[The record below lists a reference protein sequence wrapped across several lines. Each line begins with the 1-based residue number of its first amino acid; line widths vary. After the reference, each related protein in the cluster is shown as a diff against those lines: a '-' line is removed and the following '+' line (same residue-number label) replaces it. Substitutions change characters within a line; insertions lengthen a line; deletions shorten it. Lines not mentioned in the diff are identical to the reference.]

1 MEDARDLD
9 LGDPDRAHGPG
20 RRAHDLIDS
29 ATRSAASDVGA
40 PADGIVWTS
49 GGTEAVHLAVL
60 GTARAAAITGDRR
73 RHIIVSAVEHSSVLR
88 AAERLRG
95 EYGFDLDIVGV
106 DGAGVVDPDD
116 VARVVRSDTLAIHI
130 QHANHEVG
138 AIQPTFEIGQRA
150 REAGAFFHV
159 DACQSVGQVGVTL
172 DQLGADA
179 ISVSAAKFGG
189 PPGAGFLAMRPAT
202 RIAPLLEGD
211 QRQRSRRSGLLDPAV
226 IAGSAVAL
234 RVAVERQGA
243 EHRHREVLRR
253 TLREALPNTVD
264 DVQVHGPLAD
274 AHPGIVAA
282 SAFYVDGAALVA
294 RLDDV
299 GFSVHSGSSCASTS
313 GEPSHVLI
321 AMGNLTHGH
330 VRVSIG
336 PDTSDQDIHA
346 FVDAYA
352 AVVSDLRQLARRP
365 RIPQ

>member
-1 MEDARDLD
+1 MDDARDLE
-9 LGDPDRAHGPG
+9 LGDPERAHGPG

-29 ATRSAASDVGA
+29 ASRSAASDVGA

-60 GTARAAAITGDRR
+60 GTARAAAITGDTR
-73 RHIIVSAVEHSSVLR
+73 RHVVVSAVEHSSVLR
-88 AAERLRG
+88 AAQRLRN
-95 EYGFDLDIVGV
+95 EHGFELDVVGV
-106 DGAGVVDPDD
+106 DGAGVVDAND

-138 AIQPTFEIGQRA
+138 AIQPTFEIGQLA
-150 REAGAFFHV
+150 REAGALFHV

-211 QRQRSRRSGLLDPAV
+211 QRQMSRRAGLIDPVV

-234 RVAVERQGA
+234 RIAVERQGA

-253 TLREALPNTVD
+253 TLREALITAVD
-264 DVQVHGPLAD
+264 DVQIHGPLAD

-282 SAFYVDGAALVA
+282 SALYVDGAALVS
-294 RLDDV
+294 RLDDA

-313 GEPSHVLI
+313 GEPSHVLA
-321 AMGNLTHGH
+321 AMGSLTHGH
-330 VRVSIG
+330 IRVSIG
-336 PDTSDQDIHA
+336 PDTSDRDIHA
-346 FVDAYA
+346 FADAYA
-352 AVVSDLRQLARRP
+352 TVVSDLRQFARRP
-365 RIPQ
+365 KSPQ